1 MSRSPLIR
9 SPRIRSPLPRSRM
22 SRVVLAL
29 TLSAA
34 ALASPAFAKTKP
46 VVVPAS
52 VFAKEDS
59 KLCMPRTVLAAVT
72 DKNALKALPQT
83 ICDTKAGW
91 EERGLA
97 FTLK

>member
-1 MSRSPLIR
+1 MSRSPLICSPQSR
-9 SPRIRSPLPRSRM
+9 SPQSRPLV
-22 SRVVLAL
+22 SRVVVAL
-29 TLSAA
+29 SLSAA
-34 ALASPAFAKTKP
+34 ALTSPALAKTKP

-59 KLCMPRTVLAAVT
+59 KLCMPRTVLAPVT
-72 DKNALKALPQT
+72 DKAALKALPPT

-91 EERGLA
+91 EGRGLA